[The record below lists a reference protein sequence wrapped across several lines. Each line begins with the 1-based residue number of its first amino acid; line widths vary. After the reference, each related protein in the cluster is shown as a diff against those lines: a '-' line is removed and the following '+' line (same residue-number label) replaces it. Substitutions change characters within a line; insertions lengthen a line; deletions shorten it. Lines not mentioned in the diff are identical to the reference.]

1 MQMLS
6 LVFNSHKL
14 QKVRH
19 WFQHFGMPSYQV
31 YLSVISAHT
40 GLPTRLGSTSSSSS
54 SWLAMSSSLSMEYV
68 QFIITATSSSSSSS
82 SSSSCPYESL
92 TLAEMLY
99 KTNLVGLVADG
110 KKPKFTDNTVMIYDD
125 ATQKMGLEFTF
136 PTTVLGDEDEEKQD
150 CYHQRVDHNCASCSD
165 PPSHTA
171 FYHQL

>member
-1 MQMLS
+1 
-6 LVFNSHKL
+6 
-14 QKVRH
+14 
-19 WFQHFGMPSYQV
+19 
-31 YLSVISAHT
+31 
-40 GLPTRLGSTSSSSS
+40 
-54 SWLAMSSSLSMEYV
+54 
-68 QFIITATSSSSSSS
+68 
-82 SSSSCPYESL
+82 
-92 TLAEMLY
+92 MLY

-150 CYHQRVDHNCASCSD
+150 CYHQRVDHNCASCSG